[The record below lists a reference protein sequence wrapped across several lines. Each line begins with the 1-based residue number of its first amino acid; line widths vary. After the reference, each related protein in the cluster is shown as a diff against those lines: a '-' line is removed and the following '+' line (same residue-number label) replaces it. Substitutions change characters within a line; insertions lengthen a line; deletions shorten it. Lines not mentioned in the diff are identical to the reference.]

1 MIEDK
6 EKLIEC
12 KSQLIVQKVTDYI
25 NELDKLSDTDKFT
38 INHVEEIW
46 KKLSED
52 TGKIYAD
59 TSTELLQHVNEKEL
73 IRKKKRVRSERNP
86 FKKR

>member
-73 IRKKKRVRSERNP
+73 IRKKKRVRSERNL

>member
-73 IRKKKRVRSERNP
+73 IRKKKRVRSERNLY
-86 FKKR
+86 KKR

>member
-25 NELDKLSDTDKFT
+25 NELDKLSDTDQFT